1 MLPWLADGHISPYLD
16 LAKALSR
23 KNLSSQLVH
32 PFVLPMPDEKEE
44 ESHINIID
52 WVNKKGQ
59 GSTIFMN
66 EIALGLELSSL
77 NFLWV
82 PFGGIFAKW
91 IS

>member
-1 MLPWLADGHISPYLD
+1 
-16 LAKALSR
+16 
-23 KNLSSQLVH
+23 
-32 PFVLPMPDEKEE
+32 MPDEKEE

-52 WVNKKGQ
+52 WVSKKGQ
-59 GSTIFMN
+59 GSTIFVSFGSEYFLDKEEMN